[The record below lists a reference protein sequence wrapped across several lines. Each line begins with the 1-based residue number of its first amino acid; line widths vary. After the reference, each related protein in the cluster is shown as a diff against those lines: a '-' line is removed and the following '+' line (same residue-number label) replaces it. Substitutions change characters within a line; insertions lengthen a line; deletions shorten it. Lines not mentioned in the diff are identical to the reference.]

1 MNRNDGATV
10 RIVVI
15 ASGDSAKMT
24 GKCECPKNVTGKS
37 VWRKTFR
44 ASISPKM

>member
-1 MNRNDGATV
+1 M
-10 RIVVI
+10 
-15 ASGDSAKMT
+15 ASGERPKIT
-24 GKCECPKNVTGKS
+24 GKCECPKKQSGKL